1 MLILIGIGIGVI
13 LTVSAMKYI
22 NLYGYPS
29 LPQILLFT
37 ASAIGI
43 LLSLLYIGF
52 LLIFS
57 QLDPMR
63 FRLTKQCTNC
73 VFAFANDTDF
83 SGGEF
88 EGANLSDSN
97 ISGAKFRNAN
107 LKKANLSGTS
117 NTKGGSP
124 LDFQGANLRESNLTD
139 AGLPHIILSNAQLQN
154 ANLQNAHLPHADLSG
169 TNLQNA
175 NLFGAKL
182 TNAKTVNTDFTDAD
196 LRNAKMC
203 FLSSNQIKLDGAKL
217 DGARI
222 TILEGNPDFTA
233 AQKQMLKQRGAILG
247 GPSELCYDR

>member
-1 MLILIGIGIGVI
+1 MILIGIAIGVI
-13 LTVSAMKYI
+13 LAVSAMKYI

-37 ASAIGI
+37 AIAIGI

-52 LLIFS
+52 LLVFS
-57 QLDPMR
+57 QLDPIR
-63 FRLTKQCTNC
+63 FRLTKQCNNC
-73 VFAFANDTDF
+73 VFAFTNVDF

-88 EGANLSDSN
+88 EGANVSNSN
-97 ISGAKFRNAN
+97 IVNVNFRNAN
-107 LKKANLSGTS
+107 LKKANLSGTRTS
-117 NTKGGSP
+117 GGSP
-124 LDFQGANLRESNLTD
+124 PDFQGANLRESNFSD

-154 ANLQNAHLPHADLSG
+154 ANLQNAYLPLADLNG

-175 NLFGAKL
+175 NLFGATL
-182 TNAKTVNTDFTDAD
+182 RGAKTVNADFTGAD

-217 DGARI
+217 EGARI
-222 TILEGNPDFTA
+222 TILDGNPDFTP

>member
-1 MLILIGIGIGVI
+1 MLILIGIAIGII
-13 LTVSAMKYI
+13 LAVSAMKYI

-37 ASAIGI
+37 AIAIG
-43 LLSLLYIGF
+43 LLFSLLYLGF
-52 LLIFS
+52 LLVFS
-57 QLDPMR
+57 QLDPIR

-73 VFAFANDTDF
+73 VFAFARADF
-83 SGGEF
+83 SNSEL
-88 EGANLSDSN
+88 EGANLSNSN
-97 ISGAKFRNAN
+97 IDGASFRNAN
-107 LKKANLSGTS
+107 LKKANLSGTR
-117 NTKGGSP
+117 NTQGNP
-124 LDFQGANLRESNLTD
+124 DFQGANLRESNFSD
-139 AGLPHIILSNAQLQN
+139 AGLQNIILANAQLQN
-154 ANLQNAHLPHADLSG
+154 ANLQNAYLPYADLSG
-169 TNLQNA
+169 ANLQNA

-217 DGARI
+217 EGARI
-222 TILEGNPDFTA
+222 TILEGKPDFTP

>member
-1 MLILIGIGIGVI
+1 MLILIVIAIGII
-13 LTVSAMKYI
+13 FSVSAMKYI

-37 ASAIGI
+37 AIAIGI
-43 LLSLLYIGF
+43 LLSLLYIFF
-52 LLIFS
+52 LLFFS

-63 FRLTKQCTNC
+63 FRLTKQCSHC

-88 EGANLSDSN
+88 EGSNLSNSN
-97 ISGAKFRNAN
+97 ISGANFRNAN

-117 NTKGGSP
+117 NTQGNP
-124 LDFQGANLRESNLTD
+124 DFQGANLRESNFSD
-139 AGLPHIILSNAQLQN
+139 AGLRNIILANAQLQN
-154 ANLQNAHLPHADLSG
+154 ANLQNAYLPNADLSG

-175 NLFGAKL
+175 NLFGAIL

-217 DGARI
+217 EGARI
-222 TILEGNPDFTA
+222 TILEGNPDFTP